1 MIIEEY
7 QLICENCGRTFDT
20 SQTLSKHTESEH
32 GSDDQ
37 TKCNQCE
44 FKTHNGKDLASHLLD
59 KHGDNTEDIKCPHCD
74 YKSINLD
81 NIHEH
86 IDKEHLEL
94 TLLGNM
100 TSNQTILNKN
110 FDYFKEDLT
119 TMINILIDKQN
130 TIINGQNTI
139 KQELFI
145 LKQKSHIQEEKIS
158 NIVKTSQQ
166 VLNPGK
172 TSPRRY

>member
-1 MIIEEY
+1 MVICGICALGFESITDCDKHIETHKEMLLCPICNTLFYNKEELEEHSKSKHQTQTRDKMIIEEY

-94 TLLGNM
+94 TLLSRLFQGR
-100 TSNQTILNKN
+100 
-110 FDYFKEDLT
+110 FDDH
-119 TMINILIDKQN
+119 DKH
-130 TIINGQNTI
+130 
-139 KQELFI
+139 
-145 LKQKSHIQEEKIS
+145 S
-158 NIVKTSQQ
+158 
-166 VLNPGK
+166 
-172 TSPRRY
+172 Y